1 MPILTQLKGRGN
13 MANLNWS
20 KKHKHVFSYL
30 NKKGEFWGYRF
41 PFYNSLGQRKE
52 ASKRGFD
59 SERAANKAL
68 LKIQYELETQNS
80 SFIENKNVTIDE
92 WIKVWVPYAQDN
104 WSISTKQNIESAI
117 EFHISPLIGN
127 QKLSSLNKITYKRNF
142 IDKLRQENKYK
153 ESTIQAWHKIVM
165 RMINAAVNNQIL
177 PSNTLTGF
185 KFDSSNNVRS
195 FTKDELQQFITV
207 LESKDIRTQI
217 IFLTLLKTGMRKGEL
232 MGLRWKDID
241 LTERNF
247 DINSTRGDYGENKP
261 KTKTSIRKVY
271 FDDSLLVLIKKY
283 KSYEKERLLKKGR
296 ILKDEDYF
304 ILSSRNLPIQQS
316 KITYIF
322 RLLCEEAK
330 VPNITVH
337 GLRHTHATFLIEAG
351 ANIKYVSNR
360 LGHKNINI
368 TLDVYSD
375 VLKEEEKETADMM
388 GRLID
393 NL

>member
-80 SFIENKNVTIDE
+80 SFIENKNITIDE
-92 WIKVWVPYAQDN
+92 WIKVWIPYAQDN

-271 FDDSLLVLIKKY
+271 FDDSLLALIKKY

-296 ILKDEDYF
+296 ILKDKDYF

-316 KITYIF
+316 KITYMF

-388 GRLID
+388 GKLID

>member
-271 FDDSLLVLIKKY
+271 FDDSLLALIKKY

>member
-1 MPILTQLKGRGN
+1 

-92 WIKVWVPYAQDN
+92 WINVWIPYTQDN

-271 FDDSLLVLIKKY
+271 FDDSLLALIKKY

-316 KITYIF
+316 KITYMF

-375 VLKEEEKETADMM
+375 VLKEEEKETADLM
-388 GRLID
+388 GKLID

>member
-1 MPILTQLKGRGN
+1 MPILTQLKGREN
-13 MANLNWS
+13 MARLNWS
-20 KKHKHVFSYL
+20 KKYKYVFSYT
-30 NKKGEFWGYRF
+30 NKKGKFWGYRY

-68 LKIQYELETQNS
+68 LKIQYELETQHS
-80 SFIENKNVTIDE
+80 SFIENKNITVNE
-92 WIKVWVPYAQDN
+92 WVKIWIPYAQDN
-104 WSISTKQNIESAI
+104 WSVSTKRNIESAI
-117 EFHISPLIGN
+117 KFHILPLIGN
-127 QKLSSLNKITYKRNF
+127 QKLSSLNKITYKREF
-142 IDKLRQENKYK
+142 IDKLRQKNKYK
-153 ESTIQAWHKIVM
+153 ESTIQTWHKIVM
-165 RMINAAVNNQIL
+165 RMINAAVHNQII

-185 KFDSSNNVRS
+185 KFDLSNNVRS
-195 FTKDELQQFITV
+195 FSKKELQRFVTV
-207 LESKDIRTQI
+207 LENEDIRTQV
-217 IFLTLLKTGMRKGEL
+217 IFLTLLKSGMRKGEL
-232 MGLRWKDID
+232 MGLRWNDIN
-241 LTERNF
+241 LTDKYF
-247 DINSTRGDYGENKP
+247 DINSTRGDYGENRP

-271 FDDSLLVLIKKY
+271 FDDSLLTLIKKY
-283 KSYEKERLLKKGR
+283 KYYEKERLLKKGR
-296 ILKDEDYF
+296 ILKGEDYF

-375 VLKEEEKETADMM
+375 VLKEEEKETANMM
-388 GRLID
+388 GNLID

>member
-1 MPILTQLKGRGN
+1 

-92 WIKVWVPYAQDN
+92 WIKVWIPYAQDN

-271 FDDSLLVLIKKY
+271 FDDSLLALIKKY

-316 KITYIF
+316 KITYMF

-388 GRLID
+388 GKLID

>member
-92 WIKVWVPYAQDN
+92 WIKVWIPYAQDN

-271 FDDSLLVLIKKY
+271 FVDSLLALIKKY

-316 KITYIF
+316 KITYMF

-388 GRLID
+388 GKLID

>member
-1 MPILTQLKGRGN
+1 MNIGDEN
-13 MANLNWS
+13 MAKLNWS
-20 KKHKHVFSYL
+20 KKYKHVFSYS
-30 NKKGEFWGYRF
+30 NKKGKFWGYRY

-68 LKIQYELETQNS
+68 LKIQYELETQYS
-80 SFIENKNVTIDE
+80 SFIENKNITVNE
-92 WIKVWVPYAQDN
+92 WVKVWIPYAQDN
-104 WSISTKQNIESAI
+104 WSVSTKRNIESAI
-117 EFHISPLIGN
+117 KFHILPLIGN
-127 QKLSSLNKITYKRNF
+127 QKLSSLNKITYKREF
-142 IDKLRQENKYK
+142 IDKLRQKNKYK
-153 ESTIQAWHKIVM
+153 ESTIQTWHKVVM
-165 RMINAAVNNQIL
+165 RMINAAVHNQII

-185 KFDSSNNVRS
+185 KFDLSNNVRS
-195 FTKDELQQFITV
+195 FSKNELQQFLTV
-207 LESKDIRTQI
+207 LENKDIRTQV
-217 IFLTLLKTGMRKGEL
+217 IFLTLLKSGMRKGEL
-232 MGLRWKDID
+232 MGLRWNDIN
-241 LTERNF
+241 LTDKYF
-247 DINSTRGDYGENKP
+247 DINSTRGDYGENRP

-271 FDDSLLVLIKKY
+271 FDDSLLTLIKKY
-283 KSYEKERLLKKGR
+283 KYYEKERLLKKGR
-296 ILKDEDYF
+296 ILKDKDYF

-388 GRLID
+388 GKLID

>member
-20 KKHKHVFSYL
+20 KKYKHVFSYL

-80 SFIENKNVTIDE
+80 SFIENKNITIDE
-92 WIKVWVPYAQDN
+92 WIKVWIPYAQDN

-271 FDDSLLVLIKKY
+271 FDDSLLALIKKY

-316 KITYIF
+316 KITYMF

-388 GRLID
+388 GKLID

>member
-1 MPILTQLKGRGN
+1 
-13 MANLNWS
+13 
-20 KKHKHVFSYL
+20 
-30 NKKGEFWGYRF
+30 FWGYRY

-68 LKIQYELETQNS
+68 LKIQYELETQHS
-80 SFIENKNVTIDE
+80 SFIENKNITVNE
-92 WIKVWVPYAQDN
+92 WVKIWIPYAQDN
-104 WSISTKQNIESAI
+104 WSVSTKRNIESAI
-117 EFHISPLIGN
+117 KFHILPLIGN
-127 QKLSSLNKITYKRNF
+127 QKLSSLNKITYKREF
-142 IDKLRQENKYK
+142 IDKLRQKNKYK
-153 ESTIQAWHKIVM
+153 ESTIQTWHKIVM
-165 RMINAAVNNQIL
+165 RMINAAVHNQII

-185 KFDSSNNVRS
+185 KFDLSNNVRS
-195 FTKDELQQFITV
+195 FSKKELQQFMTV
-207 LESKDIRTQI
+207 LENKDIRTQV
-217 IFLTLLKTGMRKGEL
+217 IFLTLLKSGMRKGEL
-232 MGLRWKDID
+232 MGLRWNDIN
-241 LTERNF
+241 LTDKYF
-247 DINSTRGDYGENKP
+247 DINSTRGDYGENRP

-271 FDDSLLVLIKKY
+271 FDDSLLTLIKKY
-283 KSYEKERLLKKGR
+283 KYYEKERLLKKGR
-296 ILKDEDYF
+296 ILKDKDYF

-388 GRLID
+388 GKLID

>member
-1 MPILTQLKGRGN
+1 

-20 KKHKHVFSYL
+20 KKYKHIFSYL

-80 SFIENKNVTIDE
+80 SFIENKNITIDE
-92 WIKVWVPYAQDN
+92 WIKVWIPYAQDN

-177 PSNTLTGF
+177 PSNTLIGF

-271 FDDSLLVLIKKY
+271 FDDSLLALIKKY

-316 KITYIF
+316 KITYMF

-375 VLKEEEKETADMM
+375 VLKEEEKETADLM
-388 GRLID
+388 GKLID

>member
-92 WIKVWVPYAQDN
+92 WIKVWIPYAQDN

-271 FDDSLLVLIKKY
+271 FDDSLLALIKKY

-316 KITYIF
+316 KITYMF

-388 GRLID
+388 GKLID

>member
-1 MPILTQLKGRGN
+1 MPILAQIKGSEN

-20 KKHKHVFSYL
+20 KKYKHVFSYS
-30 NKKGEFWGYRF
+30 NKKGSFWGYRF
-41 PFYNSLGQRKE
+41 PYYNSLGQRKE

-92 WIKVWVPYAQDN
+92 WIKVWIPYAQDN

-271 FDDSLLVLIKKY
+271 FDDSLLALIKKY

-388 GRLID
+388 GKLID

>member
-1 MPILTQLKGRGN
+1 MNIGDEN
-13 MANLNWS
+13 MAKLNWS
-20 KKHKHVFSYL
+20 QKYKHVFSYS
-30 NKKGEFWGYRF
+30 NKKGKFWGYRY

-68 LKIQYELETQNS
+68 LKIQYELETQRS
-80 SFIENKNVTIDE
+80 SFIENKNITVND
-92 WIKVWVPYAQDN
+92 WVKVWIPYAQDN
-104 WSISTKQNIESAI
+104 WSVSTKQNIESAI
-117 EFHISPLIGN
+117 KFHILPLIGN
-127 QKLSSLNKITYKRNF
+127 QKLSSLNKITYKREF
-142 IDKLRQENKYK
+142 IDKLRQKNKYK
-153 ESTIQAWHKIVM
+153 ESTIQSWHKIVM
-165 RMINAAVNNQIL
+165 RMINAAVHNQII

-185 KFDSSNNVRS
+185 KFDLSNSVRS
-195 FTKDELQQFITV
+195 FSKNELQRFVTV
-207 LESKDIRTQI
+207 LENEDIRTQV
-217 IFLTLLKTGMRKGEL
+217 IFLTLLKSGMRKGEL
-232 MGLRWKDID
+232 LGLRWDDIN
-241 LTERNF
+241 LTDKYF

-271 FDDSLLVLIKKY
+271 FDDSLLTLIKKY
-283 KSYEKERLLKKGR
+283 KYYEKERLLKKGR

-388 GRLID
+388 GKLID

>member
-1 MPILTQLKGRGN
+1 

-20 KKHKHVFSYL
+20 KKYKHVFSYS
-30 NKKGEFWGYRF
+30 NKKGSFWGYRF
-41 PFYNSLGQRKE
+41 PYYNSLGQRKE

-92 WIKVWVPYAQDN
+92 WIKVWIPYAQDN

-271 FDDSLLVLIKKY
+271 FDDSLLALIKKY

-388 GRLID
+388 GKLID

>member
-20 KKHKHVFSYL
+20 KKYKHVFSYL
-30 NKKGEFWGYRF
+30 NKKGEFLGYRF

-80 SFIENKNVTIDE
+80 SFIENKNITIDE
-92 WIKVWVPYAQDN
+92 WIKVWIPYAQDN

-271 FDDSLLVLIKKY
+271 FDDSLLALIKKY

-316 KITYIF
+316 KITYMF

-388 GRLID
+388 GKLID

>member
-92 WIKVWVPYAQDN
+92 WIKVWIPYTQDN

-271 FDDSLLVLIKKY
+271 FDDSLLALIKKY

-316 KITYIF
+316 KITYMF

-375 VLKEEEKETADMM
+375 VLKEEEKETADLM
-388 GRLID
+388 GKLID

>member
-52 ASKRGFD
+52 ASKRGFET
-59 SERAANKAL
+59 ERAAYKAL
-68 LKIQYELETQNS
+68 LTIQYELETKS
-80 SFIENKNVTIDE
+80 TSFIENKNITIDE
-92 WIKVWVPYAQDN
+92 WIKVWIPYAQDN

-271 FDDSLLVLIKKY
+271 FDDSLLALIKKY

-296 ILKDEDYF
+296 ILKDKDYF

-316 KITYIF
+316 KITYMF

-388 GRLID
+388 GKLID

>member
-1 MPILTQLKGRGN
+1 MTK
-13 MANLNWS
+13 LNWS
-20 KKHKHVFSYL
+20 QKYKHVFSYT
-30 NKKGEFWGYRF
+30 NKKGEFWGYRY

-68 LKIQYELETQNS
+68 LKIQYELETQHS
-80 SFIENKNVTIDE
+80 SFIENKNITVNE
-92 WIKVWVPYAQDN
+92 WVKIWIPYVQDN
-104 WSISTKQNIESAI
+104 WSVSTKNNIESAI
-117 EFHISPLIGN
+117 KFHILPLIGN
-127 QKLSSLNKITYKRNF
+127 QKLSSLNKITYKREF
-142 IDKLRQENKYK
+142 IDKLRQKNKYK
-153 ESTIQAWHKIVM
+153 ESTIQTWHKIVM
-165 RMINAAVNNQIL
+165 RMINAAVHNQII

-185 KFDSSNNVRS
+185 KFDLSNNVRS
-195 FTKDELQQFITV
+195 FSKKELQRFMIV
-207 LESKDIRTQI
+207 LENKDIRTQV
-217 IFLTLLKTGMRKGEL
+217 IFLTLLKSGMRKGEL
-232 MGLRWKDID
+232 MGLRWNDIN
-241 LTERNF
+241 LTDKYF
-247 DINSTRGDYGENKP
+247 DINSTRGDYGENRP

-271 FDDSLLVLIKKY
+271 FDDSLLTLIKKY
-283 KSYEKERLLKKGR
+283 KYYEKERLLKKGR
-296 ILKDEDYF
+296 ILKGEDYF

-388 GRLID
+388 GKLID

>member
-271 FDDSLLVLIKKY
+271 FDDSLLALIKKY

-375 VLKEEEKETADMM
+375 VLKEEEKETADLM
-388 GRLID
+388 GKLID

>member
-1 MPILTQLKGRGN
+1 

-80 SFIENKNVTIDE
+80 SFIENKNITIDE
-92 WIKVWVPYAQDN
+92 WIKVWIPYAQDN

-195 FTKDELQQFITV
+195 FTKEELQQFITV

-271 FDDSLLVLIKKY
+271 FDDSLLALIKKY

-296 ILKDEDYF
+296 TLKDEDYF

-388 GRLID
+388 EKLID

>member
-1 MPILTQLKGRGN
+1 MPILAQKEGREN

-20 KKHKHVFSYL
+20 KKYKHVFYYS
-30 NKKGEFWGYRF
+30 NKKGKFWGYRY
-41 PFYNSLGQRKE
+41 PFYNSLKNRKE

-59 SERAANKAL
+59 TERAAYKAL
-68 LKIQYELETQNS
+68 LKIQYDLETQNTS
-80 SFIENKNVTIDE
+80 YFENKDITINE
-92 WIKVWVPYAQDN
+92 WINIWIPYAQDN
-104 WSISTKQNIESAI
+104 WSVSTKQNIESAI
-117 EFHISPLIGN
+117 EFHIKPLIGN
-127 QKLSSLNKITYKRNF
+127 QKLSTLNKITYKREF
-142 IDKLRQENKYK
+142 IDHLRQENKYK
-153 ESTIQAWHKIVM
+153 ESTIQTWHKIVM
-165 RMINAAVNNQIL
+165 RMVNAAVNNQVL

-185 KFDSSNNVRS
+185 KFDLGNNIRS
-195 FTKDELQQFITV
+195 FTKDELHQFIAV
-207 LESKDIRTQI
+207 LEVKDTRIQT

-232 MGLRWKDID
+232 MGLRWSDID
-241 LTERNF
+241 LKERYF

-271 FDDSLLVLIKKY
+271 FDESLLVLIKKL
-283 KSYEKERLLKKGR
+283 KSVERERLLKRGK

-304 ILSSRNLPIQQS
+304 ILSSFNLPVQQS
-316 KITYIF
+316 KITYMF
-322 RLLCEEAK
+322 RLLCEEAN

-375 VLKEEEKETADMM
+375 VLKDEEKETADIM
-388 GRLID
+388 GKLID
-393 NL
+393 DL

>member
-20 KKHKHVFSYL
+20 KKYKHVFSYS
-30 NKKGEFWGYRF
+30 NKKGEFWGYRY
-41 PFYNSLGQRKE
+41 PFYNSLRHRKE
-52 ASKRGFD
+52 ASKRGFET
-59 SERAANKAL
+59 ERAAYKAL
-68 LKIQYELETQNS
+68 LTIQYELETKS
-80 SFIENKNVTIDE
+80 TSFIENKNITIDE
-92 WIKVWVPYAQDN
+92 WIKVWIPYAQDN

-271 FDDSLLVLIKKY
+271 FDDSLLALIKKY

-296 ILKDEDYF
+296 ILKDKDYF

-316 KITYIF
+316 KITYMF

-388 GRLID
+388 GKLID